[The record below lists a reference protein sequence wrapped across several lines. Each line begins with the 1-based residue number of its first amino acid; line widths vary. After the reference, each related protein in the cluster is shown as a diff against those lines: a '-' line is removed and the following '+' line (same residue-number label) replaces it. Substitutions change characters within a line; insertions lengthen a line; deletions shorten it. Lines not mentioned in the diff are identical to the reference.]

1 MSGKDWAPGDRL
13 KYLDKNKQ
21 WAYGTVTTI
30 DGDKVYASL
39 DGYPR
44 GVKGC
49 FRSQSPGVV
58 KVKGKGKGVKHG
70 RN

>member
-1 MSGKDWAPGDRL
+1 MSEQDWTLGDRF

-21 WAYGTVTTI
+21 WAYGTVTHI
-30 DGDKVYASL
+30 DDDRVYASL

-49 FRSQSPGVV
+49 FRRQSQDIV
-58 KVKGKGKGVKHG
+58 KVKGKRRKE
-70 RN
+70 